1 MAVSRKPK
9 EESAPHVS
17 DKALEEYL
25 RKGGST
31 AKTQSAPMKDIRFS
45 LTIPATICEEV
56 DGLRASRRLKTS
68 RHKWVLEAIVEK
80 IEREREKL
88 STR

>member
-9 EESAPHVS
+9 EEHAQQTS

-25 RKGGST
+25 HKGGST
-31 AKTQSAPMKDIRFS
+31 ANTQTAPVKDVRFS
-45 LTIPATICEEV
+45 LTIPAAICEAL
-56 DGLRASRRLKTS
+56 DALRESRTLKTS

-80 IEREREKL
+80 IEREREK
-88 STR
+88 SSAR

>member
-9 EESAPHVS
+9 EEYAQQIS
-17 DKALEEYL
+17 DRDLEEYL

-31 AKTQSAPMKDIRFS
+31 AKARAVPVKGVRFS
-45 LTIPATICEEV
+45 LTIPAAICKEL
-56 DGLRASRRLKTS
+56 DALRDSRTLKTS

-80 IEREREKL
+80 IERERMD
-88 STR
+88 

>member
-9 EESAPHVS
+9 EEPTQNVS

-25 RKGGST
+25 HKGGST
-31 AKTQSAPMKDIRFS
+31 AKTRTAPAKDIRFS
-45 LTIPATICEEV
+45 LTIPAAICEEL
-56 DGLRASRRLKTS
+56 DALRDSRRLKTS

-80 IEREREKL
+80 LERERAE
-88 STR
+88 SSAR

>member
-1 MAVSRKPK
+1 MAVSRKPQ
-9 EESAPHVS
+9 EESTPHVS

-31 AKTQSAPMKDIRFS
+31 AKAPSGPMKDVRFS
-45 LTIPATICEEV
+45 LTIPAAICEEL
-56 DGLRASRRLKTS
+56 DGLRACRRLKTS
-68 RHKWVLEAIVEK
+68 RHKWVLEAIIEK
-80 IEREREKL
+80 IEREGERS

>member
-9 EESAPHVS
+9 EETTQQVS
-17 DKALEEYL
+17 DKTLEEYL

-31 AKTQSAPMKDIRFS
+31 AKTQTAPVKDVRFS
-45 LTIPATICEEV
+45 LTIPAAICEEL
-56 DGLRASRRLKTS
+56 DTLRDSRRLKVS

-80 IEREREKL
+80 LERERAE
-88 STR
+88 SSAR

>member
-9 EESAPHVS
+9 EEPIPPVS

-25 RKGGST
+25 HRGGST
-31 AKTQSAPMKDIRFS
+31 AKTRTAPVKDVRFS
-45 LTIPATICEEV
+45 LTIPAAICEEL
-56 DGLRASRRLKTS
+56 DALRNSRRLKTS

-80 IEREREKL
+80 IERERAE
-88 STR
+88 SSVR

>member
-9 EESAPHVS
+9 EEITQHIS

-25 RKGGST
+25 HKGGST
-31 AKTQSAPMKDIRFS
+31 AKAQSAPMKDVRFS
-45 LTIPATICEEV
+45 LTIPAAICEEL

-80 IEREREKL
+80 IERERAE
-88 STR
+88 S

>member
-9 EESAPHVS
+9 EEHAQQTS

-31 AKTQSAPMKDIRFS
+31 AKTRAAPVKDVRFS
-45 LTIPATICEEV
+45 LTIPAAICEEL
-56 DGLRASRRLKTS
+56 DALRDSRTLKTS

-80 IEREREKL
+80 IERERAE
-88 STR
+88 SSAR

>member
-9 EESAPHVS
+9 EETAPQVS

-31 AKTQSAPMKDIRFS
+31 AKTPTASVKDVRFS
-45 LTIPATICEEV
+45 LTIPAAICEEL
-56 DGLRASRRLKTS
+56 DALRDSRRLKTS

-80 IEREREKL
+80 LERERTE
-88 STR
+88 SSPQ

>member
-9 EESAPHVS
+9 EETTQQVS

-31 AKTQSAPMKDIRFS
+31 PQTQPVPVKDVRFS
-45 LTIPATICEEV
+45 LTIPAAICEEL
-56 DGLRASRRLKTS
+56 DTLRDSRRLKTS

-80 IEREREKL
+80 IERERME
-88 STR
+88 SPTR

>member
-9 EESAPHVS
+9 EEMTQQVS

-25 RKGGST
+25 HKGGST
-31 AKTQSAPMKDIRFS
+31 AKTRTAPAKDIRFS
-45 LTIPATICEEV
+45 LTIPAAICEEL
-56 DGLRASRRLKTS
+56 DALRDSRRLKTS
-68 RHKWVLEAIVEK
+68 RHQWVLEAIVEK

-88 STR
+88 SAR